1 MRIALAKLL
10 VRKPGLLLLD
20 EPTNHLDLA
29 ASEWLEG
36 YLAEYP
42 GMILVVSHDRYFL
55 DRVTSRTI
63 ELDEGVAA
71 DYRGNYTYYLTESAR
86 RRAEHKAAYER
97 QQKYIARQKA
107 FIASTK
113 ANAARAALAKSR
125 ERALEKLQLLAAPR
139 PEPPRITLKFAAG
152 KRGPAQVLKAGE
164 VHKTFGDQQVLSG
177 ISLEVSRGDRI
188 ALVGSNGAGK
198 STLLRILAGLERPDR
213 GFVELGQDATL
224 GYYAQDQSQT
234 LDETRAVVDE
244 MLAHAPAGWGVES
257 VRSLLARFLF
267 TQDDVFK
274 KIGALSGGQKSRLS
288 LAKLLLQPRQ
298 LLLLDEPTNHLDLS
312 SKDELEAALN
322 AFPGAVI
329 FASHDRFLLDR
340 VATKVAEV
348 VDGQLELY
356 HGGWTAYRA
365 ARGDLPEPLAPVPVP
380 QVASRRS
387 QKLTKAVA

>member
-1 MRIALAKLL
+1 
-10 VRKPGLLLLD
+10 
-20 EPTNHLDLA
+20 
-29 ASEWLEG
+29 
-36 YLAEYP
+36 
-42 GMILVVSHDRYFL
+42 
-55 DRVTSRTI
+55 
-63 ELDEGVAA
+63 
-71 DYRGNYTYYLTESAR
+71 
-86 RRAEHKAAYER
+86 
-97 QQKYIARQKA
+97 
-107 FIASTK
+107 
-113 ANAARAALAKSR
+113 
-125 ERALEKLQLLAAPR
+125 
-139 PEPPRITLKFAAG
+139 
-152 KRGPAQVLKAGE
+152 
-164 VHKTFGDQQVLSG
+164 
-177 ISLEVSRGDRI
+177 
-188 ALVGSNGAGK
+188 
-198 STLLRILAGLERPDR
+198 
-213 GFVELGQDATL
+213 
-224 GYYAQDQSQT
+224 
-234 LDETRAVVDE
+234 
-244 MLAHAPAGWGVES
+244 
-257 VRSLLARFLF
+257 LF

-312 SKDELEAALN
+312 AKDELEAALN